1 MIRGVIFDVDGV
13 LLDSMPVWEEIG
25 ERYLKTQGKEAKPGL
40 RDILFPM
47 SLEQAAVYLI
57 RKYGLPKRADQVV
70 GEVNDMIRKFY
81 AEEAGLK
88 NGVRSYLEQFQ
99 KAQIPMAIATSSGR
113 ENVSAALGRLSV
125 LECFQALLTC
135 SEVGSGKDR
144 PKIYLEA
151 ARAIGTRP
159 EETWVFEDTCHALLT
174 AKRAGFRTVAVY
186 DRASRKD
193 LDTLKANAD
202 VFLPEY
208 GDAHLFLKRASE

>member
-57 RKYGLPKRADQVV
+57 REYGLSKRADQVV

-99 KAQIPMAIATSSGR
+99 KEQIPMAIATSSGR

-202 VFLPEY
+202 VFLSEY
-208 GDAHLFLKRASE
+208 GDARLFLKRASE

>member
-57 RKYGLPKRADQVV
+57 REYGLSKRADQVV

-99 KAQIPMAIATSSGR
+99 KEQIPMAIATSSGR

-151 ARAIGTRP
+151 AKFLQTKP
-159 EETWVFEDTCHALLT
+159 ENTAVFEDAIHAAET
-174 AKRAGFRTVAVY
+174 AKGAGFVVVGAY
-186 DRASRKD
+186 DASNEENLSRMKEVCD
-193 LDTLKANAD
+193 YYYERMDEVIQAD
-202 VFLPEY
+202 N
-208 GDAHLFLKRASE
+208 

>member
-57 RKYGLPKRADQVV
+57 REYGLSKRADQVV

-99 KAQIPMAIATSSGR
+99 KEPIPMAIATSSGR

-208 GDAHLFLKRASE
+208 GDAHLFLKWASE

>member
-57 RKYGLPKRADQVV
+57 REYGLSKRADQVV

-99 KAQIPMAIATSSGR
+99 KEQIPMAIATSSGR

-159 EETWVFEDTCHALLT
+159 EETWVFEDNCHALLT

-202 VFLPEY
+202 VFLSEY
-208 GDAHLFLKRASE
+208 GDARLFLKRASE

>member
-57 RKYGLPKRADQVV
+57 REYGLSKRADQVV

-99 KAQIPMAIATSSGR
+99 KEQIPMAIATSSGR

-159 EETWVFEDTCHALLT
+159 EETWVFEDACHALLT

-208 GDAHLFLKRASE
+208 GDARLFLKRASE

>member
-57 RKYGLPKRADQVV
+57 REYGLSKRADQVV

-99 KAQIPMAIATSSGR
+99 KEQIPMAIATSSGR

-151 ARAIGTRP
+151 ARAIGTRL

-202 VFLPEY
+202 VFLSEY
-208 GDAHLFLKRASE
+208 GDARLFLKRASE

>member
-57 RKYGLPKRADQVV
+57 REYGLSKRADQVV

-99 KAQIPMAIATSSGR
+99 KEQIPMAIATSSGR

-151 ARAIGTRP
+151 ARQSAPGR
-159 EETWVFEDTCHALLT
+159 
-174 AKRAGFRTVAVY
+174 RRRGY
-186 DRASRKD
+186 SRIP
-193 LDTLKANAD
+193 
-202 VFLPEY
+202 VMPF
-208 GDAHLFLKRASE
+208 